1 MSTVTTTTNTV
12 AVVVL
17 SDVADDLARVYRALG
32 TAKEF
37 VDAGDDVVI
46 VFDGSGVDT
55 LAALSDEEH
64 QLHGLLESLRDQVLG
79 ACGFCAK
86 AHGVKDQVLAADWAL
101 LTDNH
106 GHASLRD
113 LVVEGR
119 TVITF

>member
-1 MSTVTTTTNTV
+1 MSTITTTTNTV

-37 VDAGDDVVI
+37 HDAGDDVVI

-55 LAALSDEEH
+55 LASLSDDDHE
-64 QLHGLLESLRDQVLG
+64 LHGLLESLREQVLG

-86 AHGVKDQVLAADWAL
+86 AHGVREAVEAADWPL

-106 GHASLRD
+106 GHASLRG
-113 LVVEGR
+113 LVVDGR
-119 TVITF
+119 EILTF

>member
-1 MSTVTTTTNTV
+1 MTTATTTPV

-37 VDAGDDVVI
+37 VDAGDDVTI

-55 LAALSDEEH
+55 LAALSAEDH
-64 QLHGLLESLRDQVLG
+64 QLHGLLESLRGHVLG
-79 ACGFCAK
+79 ACSFCAK
-86 AHGVKDQVLAADWAL
+86 AHGVKDAVEAGNWKL

-106 GHASLRD
+106 GHASIRD
-113 LVVEGR
+113 LVVDGR
-119 TVITF
+119 SIITY